1 MATKVILSEDQFR
14 DMVRKNMYVSKGTV
28 YDYQLCFKTPS
39 GYIVSVPHSSDLV
52 SRKELEEILIEQVI
66 ERWQYE

>member
-1 MATKVILSEDQFR
+1 
-14 DMVRKNMYVSKGTV
+14 MYVSKGTV
-28 YDYQLCFKTPS
+28 YDYQLCFKMPS

-52 SRKELEEILIEQVI
+52 SRKDLEEILIEHVI